1 MHTQT
6 PLVAI
11 YAREGTLDNEVE
23 VLAGVRAAGYE
34 VVVCREQEQSR
45 ALIEA
50 DDDPP
55 IHLIVTHET
64 AYGDETDY
72 ADFVTFM
79 KQYFAWRK
87 TRVLWFTMVEPHPRE
102 QKCFMSAGDLIGLY
116 MRKPIDIKELL
127 SFLRRLEERNIP
139 RLEART
145 REP

>member
-1 MHTQT
+1 MHMLA

-11 YAREGTLDNEVE
+11 YAREGTLDNKAEVIS
-23 VLAGVRAAGYE
+23 AVRAAGYE
-34 VVVCREQEQSR
+34 VVVCREQEQLR
-45 ALIEA
+45 ALIERA
-50 DDDPP
+50 DGPP

-72 ADFVTFM
+72 TEFVSFL

-87 TRVLWFTMVEPHPRE
+87 KRVMWFTMVEPPPRE
-102 QKCFMSAGDLIGLY
+102 QKCFMSAGDLIDLY
-116 MRKPIDIKELL
+116 MRKPINIKELL
-127 SFLRRLEERNIP
+127 YYLRRREKFSVP